1 MFFFIVLTPIST
13 TSGLGST
20 GNTRKYHQIDVYIY
34 RCVTSYN
41 LISDSHVQREDSDAF
56 QNISDDIEVE
66 ASYRGVHL
74 TFPLTLNQLHK
85 MVQAF
90 RRKQV
95 SNLMFFLSF

>member
-1 MFFFIVLTPIST
+1 MTQT
-13 TSGLGST
+13 TFS
-20 GNTRKYHQIDVYIY
+20 
-34 RCVTSYN
+34 
-41 LISDSHVQREDSDAF
+41 SDTHNQVDENDAL

-66 ASYRGVHL
+66 PSYRGVHL

-95 SNLMFFLSF
+95 FNTILRESCMMVCGVMVPPVYLVGILP